1 MIKEIDEWLI
11 EQEYEAVRKRID
23 KWVQEKEEEYLAKE
37 LGIDLSLI
45 HI

>member
-37 LGIDLSLI
+37 LGIDLVKAK
-45 HI
+45 

>member
-11 EQEYEAVRKRID
+11 EQEYEAVRKKID

-37 LGIDLSLI
+37 
-45 HI
+45 